1 MRMEGMKEEER
12 EQEGRKVEGITLK
25 RDERTER
32 REGKEE
38 WDRREGGEERIMT
51 REGRKDRE
59 KEEK

>member
-51 REGRKDRE
+51 REGMKDRE